1 MAIIKVSEIT
11 PKNIR
16 GVVPEEYRG
25 MPYRQ
30 LTKGEKV
37 VIDSCVFSIYPAKN
51 KNGEKI
57 VIEHGEDAG
66 KTLNNCTIY
75 FGLEDGHYTSL
86 KNDVVEGQMCALTG
100 FDTFRNDCGYYPF
113 KFDPE
118 TVEVIEVQTPI
129 GKGANKKNI
138 PVLAFQ

>member
-1 MAIIKVSEIT
+1 MPIIKVSEIT
-11 PKNIR
+11 PKNVR
-16 GVVPEEYRG
+16 GVVPAEYRG

-30 LTKGEKV
+30 LAKGDKI

-51 KNGEKI
+51 KDGEKI
-57 VIEHGEDAG
+57 LIQNGEDAG
-66 KTLNNCTIY
+66 KTVNNCTIY
-75 FGLEDGHYTSL
+75 FGLGDGHYTSL

-100 FDTFRNDCGYYPF
+100 FDTFRKDCGYYPF

-118 TVEVIEVQTPI
+118 TVEVIEVKTTM
-129 GKGANKKNI
+129 GKGEKKKDV